1 MLCMF
6 LVRFRSLFLR
16 LGLVLLVPVLLFL
29 LLRFQML
36 FLLLTTDFLVTAER
50 LLATVLLD
58 P

>member
-36 FLLLTTDFLVTAER
+36 FLLLPTDFLVTAER

>member
-1 MLCMF
+1 MF
-6 LVRFRSLFLR
+6 LLRFRSLFLR
-16 LGLVLLVPVLLFL
+16 LGLLLLVPVLLFL